1 MPPPTTNKKRT
12 GQPTQIEAQLYHS
25 SSGQDPKAMGSDAG
39 NDTGSK
45 RERERTTEQA
55 RHPRPKPYSTKA
67 TQAKTQESH
76 GEAAGNGAGD
86 KRERERTRTDK
97 NEQEATKPSREKG
110 TKKQG
115 PPKTE

>member
-1 MPPPTTNKKRT
+1 MHGFESP
-12 GQPTQIEAQLYHS
+12 L
-25 SSGQDPKAMGSDAG
+25 DAPQ
-39 NDTGSK
+39 NNIRLVQSRELLITWRALSELSK
-45 RERERTTEQA
+45 SIHKLERERTNEQA
-55 RHPRPKPYSTKA
+55 RHPKPKPYSTKA

-97 NEQEATKPSREKG
+97 HEQEATKPSRENS

-115 PPKTE
+115 PPQTE